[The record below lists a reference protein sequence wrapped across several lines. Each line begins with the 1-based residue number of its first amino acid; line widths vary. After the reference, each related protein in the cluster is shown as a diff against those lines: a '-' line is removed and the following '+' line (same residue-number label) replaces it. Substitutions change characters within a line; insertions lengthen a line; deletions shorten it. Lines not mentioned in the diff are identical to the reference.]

1 MRTQGQSFAFIK
13 LNDGS
18 CVDSIQIIVETNSD
32 TTNKEAE
39 GTENTCGSQN
49 LDAFDNIFRRGTEG
63 VSLKVEGKI
72 VESPK
77 SNQKTEMVATS
88 IKVLGDVDGKEYP
101 ISKGNCHL
109 NI

>member
-18 CVDSIQIIVETNSD
+18 CVDSIQIIVETDPD

-49 LDAFDNIFRRGTEG
+49 LDAFDNILDAELRG

-72 VESPK
+72 VESPNL
-77 SNQKTEMVATS
+77 NQKTEMVATS
-88 IKVLGDVDGKEYP
+88 IKVL
-101 ISKGNCHL
+101 
-109 NI
+109 